1 MIEERGGVRRRSS
14 SSGENAGADPIRL
27 GLSFFASISLFYLYF
42 YFLSAFLPGV
52 SLTNAI
58 EVAIVYTQILRLIA
72 VASIRRLRRGS
83 FQSKIILFSFEVF
96 VIAILIAIY
105 FVTKDVSYNLLIG
118 EILLAW
124 IGAVLVILTPYALI
138 RFAVAMYSGGELYS
152 VLNYAAWEY
161 VSVFFLA
168 SLVAESSGP
177 LPSSVAGLGV
187 SVINSVTNELRT
199 GSEVFT
205 YTSPI
210 IVASAVFFVSLAL
223 YSAFVNSPAESP
235 PRNYYPIVFPLLATI
250 ILLGWME
257 LFQLFT
263 SDVFL
268 VLSIPSLSIAIALW
282 WLSRGRRSTSGAS
295 KGLNAEKELT

>member
-58 EVAIVYTQILRLIA
+58 EVAIVYTQIL
-72 VASIRRLRRGS
+72 RLRRGS

-223 YSAFVNSPAESP
+223 YSAFVNSP
-235 PRNYYPIVFPLLATI
+235 
-250 ILLGWME
+250 
-257 LFQLFT
+257 
-263 SDVFL
+263 
-268 VLSIPSLSIAIALW
+268 
-282 WLSRGRRSTSGAS
+282 
-295 KGLNAEKELT
+295 